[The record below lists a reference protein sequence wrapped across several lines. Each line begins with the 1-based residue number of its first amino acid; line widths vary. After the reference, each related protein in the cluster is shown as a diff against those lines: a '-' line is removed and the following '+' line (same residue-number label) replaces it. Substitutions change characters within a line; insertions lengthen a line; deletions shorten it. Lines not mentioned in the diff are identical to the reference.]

1 MYRTM
6 PRAVEATNAGQA
18 WPFALNVRQRRMPVS
33 VG

>member
-18 WPFALNVRQRRMPVS
+18 WPFALNVR
-33 VG
+33 